1 MEKKLVKYS
10 LVFVFTLFS
19 GALIFQYYNN
29 AEKGSV
35 LGPPEGYEETVDRVE
50 KLKIDGSVSEY
61 YDENIDLVAFGP
73 GSGWLKFKTRDGLSP
88 VLSFNRVKQ
97 SDIRQFNRF
106 SKGIGLPIRVAFSNR
121 VLRISSIKAGDN
133 HVQMADITVEKLG
146 KDSIMVKG
154 FEREE
159 SRSRLVLRK
168 DENGKVYLVK
178 RDEQERVP
186 DTLPSEEVLVAK
198 K

>member
-1 MEKKLVKYS
+1 MEKKLAKYS
-10 LVFVFTLFS
+10 LVFVFALFS
-19 GALIFQYYNN
+19 GVLIFQYFNN
-29 AEKGSV
+29 AEKRSM
-35 LGPPEGYEETVDRVE
+35 LGPPEGYEETIGRVE
-50 KLKIDGSVSEY
+50 KLKIDGNVSEY

-73 GSGWLKFKTRDGLSP
+73 GSGWLKLKTRDGLSP
-88 VLSFNRVKQ
+88 VVSFNRVKQ

-106 SKGIGLPIRVAFSNR
+106 SKGIGLPIRVTFSNR
-121 VLRISSIKAGDN
+121 VLRISSIKAEDN
-133 HVQMADITVEKLG
+133 YVQMADITAEKLG

-168 DENGKVYLVK
+168 DVDGKVYLVK
-178 RDEQERVP
+178 SDKQKRAP